1 MGYEFPTFRAAA
13 VQAASVFLDRERTTD
28 KACALV
34 REAARNGARLVVFP
48 ETYIAGYPHWTWLHT
63 VKDGEKYFPR
73 LVKSSVTVPSPTT
86 DMLCAVAREC
96 DIFVAMGIN
105 ETSRSSYAEVF
116 NTLLLIDSRGRII
129 GKHRKLMPTYFEK
142 LVWSFG
148 DGSTLRT
155 YDTEIGRLG
164 MLICGENGNPLARFA
179 LTSQAEQ
186 VHIANFPSLP
196 QGEQNEEYNLRK
208 ATEIRAAAHS
218 FEGKVFTIV
227 SSSII
232 DDGVR
237 DAIADRPQYIETLG
251 NGGMGLT
258 TIFGPAGVMVADP
271 VPNNEEGIVYAD
283 INLEDGIGWKLFHD
297 YTGNYNRFDVLSLQ
311 LNKAERTPL
320 CGSRVGTTNH
330 DRSNDHISLVES
342 IRDRLPSVMDVDL
355 QEDVLKLLSVM
366 GFNKQLL

>member
-1 MGYEFPTFRAAA
+1 MGYIFPAYKVAA

-28 KACALV
+28 KACALI

-63 VKDGEKYFPR
+63 VKDGQKYFNS

-86 DMLCAVAREC
+86 DLLCAVAREC
-96 DIFVAMGIN
+96 DIYVAMGLN
-105 ETSRSSYAEVF
+105 ETSESSFAEIF
-116 NTLLLIDSRGRII
+116 NTMLLIDPTGRII
-129 GKHRKLMPTYFEK
+129 GKHRKLMPTFFEK

-148 DGSTLRT
+148 DGKSLRT

-186 VHIANFPSLP
+186 VHIASFPAFP
-196 QGEQNEEYNLRK
+196 QIGQIGDYSVRK

-232 DDGVR
+232 DDGIR
-237 DAIADRPQYIETLG
+237 DAIADRPEYLEVLK
-251 NGGMGLT
+251 NGGVGLT
-258 TIFGPAGVMVADP
+258 AIYGPSGMMIAGPIPD
-271 VPNNEEGIVYAD
+271 NEEGIAYAD
-283 INLEDGIGWKLFHD
+283 INLEEGINWKIFHD
-297 YTGNYNRFDVLSLQ
+297 YNGNYNRFDVLSLNINDAGRFP
-311 LNKAERTPL
+311 LRRTSGDQHGEHMAL
-320 CGSRVGTTNH
+320 LETVRTKLATAADTT
-330 DRSNDHISLVES
+330 LTA
-342 IRDRLPSVMDVDL
+342 DL
-355 QEDVLKLLSVM
+355 QELIAGSAAAGKRL
-366 GFNKQLL
+366 